1 MRARLS
7 AKCPAPPNPAAVAS
21 RSRDADTPRASPASE
36 HRSAE
41 STESL
46 PGHGGCRST
55 GGHHG
60 DSCAVS
66 GARARFSSTAIRSAT
81 DQTAPSALLT
91 LLIAHSGK
99 LNHHSFKHLS
109 WVMQQLLQ
117 RIRSST
123 PHSAGGSPTW
133 NGRTNCLRHCRRDNL
148 SKKLLQEKTV

>member
-55 GGHHG
+55 DGHPCG
-60 DSCAVS
+60 ACAVWE
-66 GARARFSSTAIRSAT
+66 ARERFSSTALPSAT
-81 DQTAPSALLT
+81 DPTGPSALLT
-91 LLIAHSGK
+91 LLISHLRK
-99 LNHHSFKHLS
+99 LNY
-109 WVMQQLLQ
+109 LLF
-117 RIRSST
+117 RS
-123 PHSAGGSPTW
+123 
-133 NGRTNCLRHCRRDNL
+133 LY
-148 SKKLLQEKTV
+148 

>member
-46 PGHGGCRST
+46 PGHRGCRST
-55 GGHHG
+55 GGNHG
-60 DSCAVS
+60 DSVS
-66 GARARFSSTAIRSAT
+66 NGPDRAIGP
-81 DQTAPSALLT
+81 PSALLT

-109 WVMQQLLQ
+109 WVMQQLLAIPAAVAIQ
-117 RIRSST
+117 N
-123 PHSAGGSPTW
+123 A
-133 NGRTNCLRHCRRDNL
+133 RT
-148 SKKLLQEKTV
+148 